1 MENYHK
7 YLNVSKIEEDWGF
20 YITTVGYSKTT
31 KNMHYPDME
40 DHPNDHRFSWNKGRI
55 LNGYYIVFIVSGNG
69 LFESDDV
76 AACEVEAGTCFI
88 LFPGMWHRYRPDPT
102 VGWEEYWVGF
112 NGFYPRQMMLTF
124 FDPKCPI
131 LKTGVSKELLEAFTE
146 LLRLVSHSEIGYP
159 QLIAGIT
166 MQLLGLLNRVKL
178 LKDVEHDAEALWVSH
193 VVFLLQQ
200 KLSEEVNME
209 ELAQQFPI
217 SYSKFRKTFKKITG
231 KSPNQYHLDLRL
243 YKAKE
248 LLANTKMSIKEV
260 GYHTGFDSP
269 YYFSRLFKAKFEVS
283 PKSFRIEESR

>member
-1 MENYHK
+1 
-7 YLNVSKIEEDWGF
+7 
-20 YITTVGYSKTT
+20 
-31 KNMHYPDME
+31 
-40 DHPNDHRFSWNKGRI
+40 
-55 LNGYYIVFIVSGNG
+55 
-69 LFESDDV
+69 
-76 AACEVEAGTCFI
+76 
-88 LFPGMWHRYRPDPT
+88 
-102 VGWEEYWVGF
+102 
-112 NGFYPRQMMLTF
+112 GFYPRQMMLTF

-260 GYHTGFDSP
+260 GYHTGFD
-269 YYFSRLFKAKFEVS
+269 
-283 PKSFRIEESR
+283 